1 MQQELPM
8 RAIQALLLA
17 CLVLPHQTFA
27 QTPAP
32 DLTAEERALCRPDA
46 IRLCFFK
53 IGRAEALR
61 QCLRDN
67 RAELSAPCLSLL
79 EQRGN

>member
-1 MQQELPM
+1 M
-8 RAIQALLLA
+8 RALQALLLA
-17 CLVLPHQTFA
+17 CLVMPQPTYS

-67 RAELSAPCLSLL
+67 RAQLSAPCLSLL
-79 EQRGN
+79 ESRGN

>member
-1 MQQELPM
+1 M
-8 RAIQALLLA
+8 RAVQALLLA
-17 CLVLPHQTFA
+17 CLALPNPTYS

-67 RAELSAPCLSLL
+67 RNQLSAPCQGLL
-79 EQRGN
+79 ASRGN

>member
-1 MQQELPM
+1 M
-8 RAIQALLLA
+8 RAFQALLLA
-17 CLVLPHQTFA
+17 CLMLPNATLG

-32 DLTAEERALCRPDA
+32 DLTAQERALCRPDA

-67 RAELSAPCLSLL
+67 RAKLSPPCLSLL
-79 EQRGN
+79 ESRGN

>member
-1 MQQELPM
+1 M
-8 RAIQALLLA
+8 RAIQALLSA
-17 CLVLPHQTFA
+17 CLVLPGPTFGQPA
-27 QTPAP
+27 AP

-53 IGRAEALR
+53 IGRAAALR

-67 RAELSAPCLSLL
+67 RAQLSAPCLTLL
-79 EQRGN
+79 QSGGN

>member
-1 MQQELPM
+1 M
-8 RAIQALLLA
+8 RAFQALLLA
-17 CLVLPHQTFA
+17 CLVMPLPVSG
-27 QTPAP
+27 QTPAA

-67 RAELSAPCLSLL
+67 RAELSPPCLALL
-79 EQRGN
+79 ESRGN

>member
-1 MQQELPM
+1 M
-8 RAIQALLLA
+8 RAVLALLLA
-17 CLVLPHQTFA
+17 CLVMPQQTLA

-53 IGRAEALR
+53 LGRAEALR
-61 QCLRDN
+61 QCLRNN
-67 RAELSAPCLSLL
+67 RAQLSPPCLSLL
-79 EQRGN
+79 ISKGN